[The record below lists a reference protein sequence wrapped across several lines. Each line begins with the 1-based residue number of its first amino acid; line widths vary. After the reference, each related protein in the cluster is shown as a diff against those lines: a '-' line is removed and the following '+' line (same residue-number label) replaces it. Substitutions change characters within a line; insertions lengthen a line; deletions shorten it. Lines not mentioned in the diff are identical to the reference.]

1 MNNTYSTQAQ
11 NHRAIS
17 SRDCENE
24 GILSKIIEY
33 RDQREGILKWGD
45 VSSSQEQMIPQ
56 GENCMF
62 LIVSVRLQIPGKLE

>member
-24 GILSKIIEY
+24 GILRKIIEY
-33 RDQREGILKWGD
+33 RDQREGILKWG
-45 VSSSQEQMIPQ
+45 V
-56 GENCMF
+56 G
-62 LIVSVRLQIPGKLE
+62 VG